1 MSFPSIPL
9 FASSP
14 LVLGFPSGFY
24 TEVQGSLQQQW
35 RDLDTSLCSD
45 AAINLRASTTQKV
58 PVAVLGSKV
67 ALLLSS
73 VDSEGLV
80 DPIQEAAL

>member
-1 MSFPSIPL
+1 M
-9 FASSP
+9 
-14 LVLGFPSGFY
+14 
-24 TEVQGSLQQQW
+24 
-35 RDLDTSLCSD
+35 DTSLCSD
-45 AAINLRASTTQKV
+45 AAINLRASTNQKV

-80 DPIQEAAL
+80 DPMQEAAL